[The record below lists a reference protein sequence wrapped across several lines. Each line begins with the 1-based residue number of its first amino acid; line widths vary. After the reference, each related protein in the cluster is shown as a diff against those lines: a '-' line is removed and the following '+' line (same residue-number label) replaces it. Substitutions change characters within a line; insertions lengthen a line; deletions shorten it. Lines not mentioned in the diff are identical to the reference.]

1 MRTANAVIPKISE
14 MGPWHLWVHPESI
27 GSTYAE
33 LAAIAQQAVP
43 IERVL
48 QLNAACSQ
56 AFEFLR
62 DVDASDG
69 WRN

>member
-1 MRTANAVIPKISE
+1 MMTAPAVVPKISE
-14 MGPWHLWVHPESI
+14 MAPWHLWVHPESI

-33 LAAIAQQAVP
+33 LAAISRQAVP
-43 IERVL
+43 IERIL
-48 QLNAACSQ
+48 QLSAACSQ